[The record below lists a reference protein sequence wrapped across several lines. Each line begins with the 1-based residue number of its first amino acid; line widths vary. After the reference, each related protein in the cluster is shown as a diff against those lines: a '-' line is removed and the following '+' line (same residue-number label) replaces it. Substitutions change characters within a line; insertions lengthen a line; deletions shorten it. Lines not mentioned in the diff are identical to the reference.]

1 MTEDTSLTA
10 ILDGGNT
17 DAQPVSQPVT
27 ATEQAKPDTTTQAT
41 GDPAKGETE
50 GVPPTPEKPKTEKSE
65 TDKAFATIKRE
76 LKEAKRERDAM
87 AARMQEIQA
96 PQRPVLDPLAMDP
109 ADFDKAINERI
120 SQTALASRLA
130 TSEEIAADKYPDY
143 EEMRDV
149 FAEEVQKNPSIYR
162 EMLQARNP
170 AEFAYQFGKQ
180 TIARQE
186 IGDPIQFAEKI
197 RQETIAKTMTDLDKI
212 VEEKVKARLAGILP
226 SSLADAQTQG
236 GRATNPDGFN
246 GPTPLSDILK
256 RK

>member
-1 MTEDTSLTA
+1 MTEETSLTA

-27 ATEQAKPDTTTQAT
+27 ATEQAKPDTATQAT
-41 GDPAKGETE
+41 GDPAKGDVEAGT
-50 GVPPTPEKPKTEKSE
+50 PPTEKPKSEKSE
-65 TDKAFATIKRE
+65 ADKAFATLRRE
-76 LKEAKRERDAM
+76 LKNERQQREAL
-87 AARMQEIQA
+87 AAQLQQIQA
-96 PQRPVLDPLAMDP
+96 PPRPVLDPLAMDP
-109 ADFDKAINERI
+109 ADFDKAINDRI

-149 FAEEVQKNPSIYR
+149 FAEEVQKNPTIYR

-186 IGDPIQFAEKI
+186 IGDPVQFAEKI

-236 GRATNPDGFN
+236 TRATNPDGFN